1 MKKIILKIYCIWMTT
16 NNRQEYRM
24 GTCEKK
30 RERILMML
38 KQYHRLSVSD
48 VVNALNASEATV
60 RRYFKDMEKSGQ
72 LIRVCGGARL
82 PTSSV
87 EIEYHFSRKSATH
100 MAEKQLIGRAAAQL
114 VESHD
119 RLFFDSGTTV
129 RECGNALVERCA
141 AETLEDIGIITN
153 SLVYNDEL
161 PQFCNMGLVGGNIR
175 PLRMDLSGMLAL
187 NNIRRYNFSK
197 AFLGVDGIASDGT
210 LSTTDE
216 DTSLLAEAALEQSKN
231 VVILADSSKL
241 GVVSFV
247 PYGTMKGK
255 KFTLVT
261 DSNADPEIIHF
272 LQKQG
277 IQVIVISQNKKE
289 DL

>member
-1 MKKIILKIYCIWMTT
+1 MV
-16 NNRQEYRM
+16 
-24 GTCEKK
+24 TCEKK
-30 RERILMML
+30 RERILMLL

-82 PTSSV
+82 PSSILEV
-87 EIEYHFSRKSATH
+87 EYHFNRKSTTR
-100 MAEKQLIGRAAAQL
+100 MVEKQLIGRAAAQL

-129 RECGNALVERCA
+129 RECGNALVERCI
-141 AETLEDIGIITN
+141 AENLKDIGIITN

-161 PQFCNMGLVGGNIR
+161 PKFCNMGLVGGNIR

-197 AFLGVDGIASDGT
+197 AFLGTDGIASDGT

-216 DTSLLAEAALEQSKN
+216 ETSLLAEAALEQSKS
-231 VVILADSSKL
+231 VAILADSSKL
-241 GVVSFV
+241 GIVSFV
-247 PYGTMKGK
+247 PFGTMNGK

-261 DSNADPEIIHF
+261 DSGADPEFIRF

-277 IQVIVISQNKKE
+277 VQVITISQNKKG